1 MKYYIIAGEAS
12 GDLHGSNLIHALKEV
27 DPKAEFRLWGGDK
40 MEAASGNL
48 VMHYRKHAF
57 MGLFP
62 VLWNLRTIK
71 KNFNLAEKD
80 LHNYKPDALILIDYS
95 GFNLRLAKKV
105 KKPGLKIYYY
115 ISPQVWAWRKSR
127 VNVIKNVVDELFS
140 ILPFEKEFY
149 KQFNFDIEYVGHP
162 LLDEIYKFNSGI
174 QRTKEEFTILHKL
187 SGKPIIALLPGSR
200 NQEIKAQLPI
210 MAMMSAK
217 FREYEF
223 VIASIPSIKEEM
235 YEPYLR
241 KYDLKFVRNQ
251 TYELLKFSVA
261 ALVTSG
267 TATLEAALFKVPQVV
282 CYRAGTLSYLI
293 VKNLVKVRYISIV
306 NLIMDDSVIKELIQN
321 EMNPENIE
329 KELKLLLNEHSYRSN
344 MIYKYEELEKK
355 LGGRGASERAAKGIF
370 DDLTGEKVDR

>member
-27 DPKAEFRLWGGDK
+27 DSKAEFRVWGGDK

-48 VMHYRKHAF
+48 IMHYRKHAF

-62 VLWNLRTIK
+62 VLWNLRTIR
-71 KNFNLAEKD
+71 KNFNLVEKD

-95 GFNLRLAKKV
+95 GFNLRVAKKV
-105 KKPGLKIYYY
+105 KNPGLKIYYY

-127 VNVIKNVVDELFS
+127 VHVIKSVVDKLFS

-149 KQFNFDIEYVGHP
+149 KQFDFDVEYVGHP
-162 LLDEIYKFNSGI
+162 LLDAIRIFNSGK
-174 QRTKEEFTILHKL
+174 QQPKKEFYNLHKL

-200 NQEIKAQLPI
+200 NQEIKVQLPI
-210 MAMMSAK
+210 MAIMSTK

-223 VIASIPSIKEEM
+223 VIAAAPSIKEEM

-241 KYDLKFVRNQ
+241 KYQLKIVRNQ
-251 TYELLKFSVA
+251 TYELLKFSEA

-282 CYRAGTLSYLI
+282 CYKAGAVSYFI
-293 VKNLVKVRYISIV
+293 VKNLVNVPYISIV

-329 KELKLLLNEHSYRSN
+329 NELNLLLNEQSYRNN
-344 MIYKYEELEKK
+344 MIHKYEEFEKK
-355 LGGRGASERAAKGIF
+355 LGGAGASMRAAKGIF
-370 DDLTGEKVDR
+370 SDLTG

>member
-27 DPKAEFRLWGGDK
+27 DSKAEFRVWGGDK

-62 VLWNLRTIK
+62 VLWNLKTIR
-71 KNFNLAEKD
+71 KNFNLVEND
-80 LHNYKPDALILIDYS
+80 LYNYKPDALILIDYS
-95 GFNLRLAKKV
+95 GFNLRVAKKV
-105 KKPGLKIYYY
+105 KNPGLKIYYY

-127 VNVIKNVVDELFS
+127 VNIIKSVVDKLFS

-149 KQFNFDIEYVGHP
+149 KQFDFDVEYVGHP
-162 LLDEIYKFNSGI
+162 LLDAIRKFNSGN
-174 QRTKEEFTILHKL
+174 QLPKKEFYNLHKL

-210 MAMMSAK
+210 MAMMSTK

-223 VIASIPSIKEEM
+223 VVAAAPSIKEEM
-235 YEPYLR
+235 YEAYLQ
-241 KYDLKFVRNQ
+241 KYQLKLVRNQ
-251 TYELLKFSVA
+251 TYELLKFSEA

-282 CYRAGTLSYLI
+282 CYKAGAVSYFI
-293 VKNLVKVRYISIV
+293 VKNLVNVRYISIV
-306 NLIMDDSVIKELIQN
+306 NLIMDDSVIKELIQK
-321 EMNPENIE
+321 EMNQENIE
-329 KELKLLLNEHSYRSN
+329 KELNLLLNKSSYRSN
-344 MIYKYEELEKK
+344 MIHKYEEFEKK
-355 LGGRGASERAAKGIF
+355 LGGAGASMRTAKGIF
-370 DDLTGEKVDR
+370 DNLTGRKG